1 MPGVSAETHD
11 ARGVL
16 ARLSDVIRQ
25 VVSQAG
31 VRDAARATL
40 ALRHRRVLAHQHGAD
55 QGPAV
60 HLPLLLR
67 RTGETRKRENKSE
80 ACVGEKKQKQKP
92 NPSRRHG
99 SPADASFLIS
109 MGVIA

>member
-31 VRDAARATL
+31 VCDAARATL
-40 ALRHRRVLAHQHGAD
+40 ALHHRGVLTHQHGAD

-60 HLPLLLR
+60 DLPLLQR
-67 RTGETRKRENKSE
+67 RTQVKRKRDKRRELR
-80 ACVGEKKQKQKP
+80 VGRSG
-92 NPSRRHG
+92 NHRLS
-99 SPADASFLIS
+99 SPASSSLKWE
-109 MGVIA
+109 GGN